1 MLYILMHDRSA
12 RRRSEFEPTSHESRP
27 ERSPLR
33 VSPDAGTPRPSIHK
47 SSAGVGVG
55 MVRVLSEAVV
65 ERHLNLGS
73 LVDVVGEALV
83 KQAAG
88 EVERP
93 NRPHF
98 PVGAGLDG
106 PEPTGTGIAMPAYVH
121 GAERYA
127 TKLVGVHE
135 GNADR
140 GLPTINAQIALT
152 DARTGLPEAL
162 VAGTLITNARTG
174 CIGALAVREL
184 APDPLTLGVIGAGA
198 QARWQTRAIATVA
211 ELEDVRVYSP
221 SESRHA
227 CATDLVDEGIP
238 ARAVDDPTTAV
249 TDADAVVTATTATE
263 PVFPA
268 SALGDETL
276 VVAVGAFTAEMR
288 ELEPAVVEGADTV
301 FADVPSEVIETG
313 DFRATDLV
321 TSDLVEFG
329 SLLSDDARKPALG
342 TRAVVAS
349 VGSATLDAAATDAVY
364 RRAVEA
370 DDGREV
376 ELLSHE

>member
-1 MLYILMHDRSA
+1 
-12 RRRSEFEPTSHESRP
+12 
-27 ERSPLR
+27 
-33 VSPDAGTPRPSIHK
+33 
-47 SSAGVGVG
+47 

-65 ERHLNLGS
+65 ERHLNLAS
-73 LVDVVGEALV
+73 LVDVVGEALA

-88 EVERP
+88 AVERP
-93 NRPHF
+93 DRPHF
-98 PVGAGLDG
+98 PVGKGLDG
-106 PEPTGTGIAMPAYVH
+106 PEATGTGIAMPAYIH

-152 DARTGLPEAL
+152 DARTGVPEAL
-162 VAGTLITNARTG
+162 VAGTTITNARTG

-211 ELEDVRVYSP
+211 GLEDVRVYSP
-221 SESRHA
+221 SESRRA
-227 CATDLVDEGIP
+227 CAADLSDEGIP
-238 ARAVDDPTTAV
+238 ARAVDEPATAV
-249 TDADAVVTATTATE
+249 SGADAVVTATTATE

-276 VVAVGAFTAEMR
+276 VVAIGAFTEQMQ
-288 ELEPAVVEGADTV
+288 ELEPAVIEGAETV
-301 FADVPSEVIETG
+301 FADVPSEAIETG
-313 DFRATDLV
+313 DFRSTGLTA
-321 TSDLVEFG
+321 SDLVEFG
-329 SLLSDDARKPALG
+329 TILDDGEWERPAG
-342 TRAVVAS
+342 TRVVVAS

-364 RRAVEA
+364 RRAVETN
-370 DDGREV
+370 DGTEV
-376 ELLSHE
+376 ELLSRD